1 MGKKEFI
8 TSNPEKFITNELPLD
23 GAEYSED
30 DYEIETNYIDLNNC
44 SYYNAPAGVECS
56 HSKSNG
62 ICMYQMYGYC
72 PYRFTTEKHC
82 RKIRTLKGE
91 KSNRFNLT

>member
-1 MGKKEFI
+1 MSE
-8 TSNPEKFITNELPLD
+8 NITNPVKAIRAKCLD
-23 GAEYSED
+23 CCCGSSLEVA
-30 DYEIETNYIDLNNC
+30 NDLNNC
-44 SYYNAPAGVECS
+44 SYYNAPAGVECG

-62 ICMYQMYGYC
+62 VCMYQMYGYC
-72 PYRFTTEKHC
+72 PYRFKTEKHC

>member
-1 MGKKEFI
+1 MRKVYYFLLVVLLGCISCEWQFM
-8 TSNPEKFITNELPLD
+8 
-23 GAEYSED
+23 SED